1 MILTV
6 EPAGSGLHG
15 ESTPPGDKSISHRA
29 LIFSSLAEGR
39 SELSGLLES
48 EDTLATMKACQQ
60 LGAGV
65 ERSSGKIYV
74 TGTGGNFNPPSG
86 GLLDMGNSGTAMRL
100 LAGVLSGQG
109 FDCTL
114 SGDESLNSRPMRRIV
129 TPLTLMGADITATEA
144 GTAPL
149 SIRACGSLQGI
160 EYVSPVASAQIKSS
174 VLLAGLFASGTT
186 RVVEPRL
193 SRDHTERMLPLFGVE
208 LPAPCSING
217 GSQLKATRFAI
228 PGDISSA
235 VFSLAAA
242 AMTPG
247 SDVKVRR
254 VGLNPTRTGFL
265 HCLEAMGATIS
276 ISTQSAHGTEPVGD
290 IRLEFTKGLKAINVP
305 ESLIPDMIDEIP
317 LLMALAVTASG
328 TTRIRGAAE
337 LRVKESDRLAVM
349 AAGLR
354 KLGVELQE
362 YPDGIDIKGGPVSGG
377 RVESAGD
384 HRCAM
389 SFAALGLVASTPI
402 QIEQAEFIATSY
414 PGFVS
419 DMNNL
424 VQVCRQEVRREQS
437 GYRQCAG
444 HCG

>member
-1 MILTV
+1 MLLTT
-6 EPAGSGLHG
+6 EPIASGMHG
-15 ESTPPGDKSISHRA
+15 ELTPPGDKSISHRA
-29 LIFSSLAEGR
+29 LIFSSLAQGR

-48 EDTLATMKACQQ
+48 QDTLATMKACQQ

-65 ERSSGKIYV
+65 ERSSGKIYI
-74 TGTGGNFNPPSG
+74 TGTGGTFSPPAG

-114 SGDESLNSRPMRRIV
+114 SGDESLNSRPMGRIV
-129 TPLTLMGADITATEA
+129 APLSLMGANITATEK

-149 SIRACGSLQGI
+149 SIQACGGLQGI
-160 EYVSPVASAQIKSS
+160 EYVSPVASAQIKSC

-186 RVVEPRL
+186 RVLEPRL

-208 LPAPCSING
+208 LPAPCSVSG
-217 GSQLKATRFAI
+217 GSSLQATGFAV

-242 AMTPG
+242 AMAPG
-247 SDVKVRR
+247 SDVTVRR

-265 HCLEAMGATIS
+265 HCLEAMGADVS
-276 ISTQSAHGTEPVGD
+276 ISNQSAQSTEPVGD
-290 IRLEFTKGLKAINVP
+290 VRVRFSKKLKAIDVP
-305 ESLIPDMIDEIP
+305 ESIIPDMIDEIP
-317 LLMALAVTASG
+317 LLMVLAVTASG

-362 YPDGIDIKGGPVSGG
+362 YPDGIDIKGGPVSGA

-389 SFAALGLVASTPI
+389 SFAVLGLVSATPI
-402 QIEQAEFIATSY
+402 QIEQAEYIATSY
-414 PGFVS
+414 PGFAN
-419 DMNNL
+419 DMNSL
-424 VQVCRQEVRREQS
+424 GADMQS
-437 GYRQCAG
+437 ESQS
-444 HCG
+444 